1 MLLSR
6 RRMLQG
12 AAAIAF
18 AKLDR
23 TAFAEDQPAVPI
35 VFVHGDSDLAATWET
50 QIWRFE
56 SNGYPRDRLFAISF
70 TDPQARDDDTVAQ
83 PNRSS
88 TQDQIRELT
97 AFIDGVRA
105 KTGAPKVALVAL
117 SRGGYATREYVAA
130 NPASVE
136 KAALGGTPNHGV
148 WATDFLLGSEY
159 NGRGPFLTKLD
170 SGDSEVTPGVPFMT
184 LRSDG
189 FDLYAQPDGAIVF
202 HKPGMP
208 LNVTAEG
215 PELKGAANV
224 LLGEVDHRETA
235 LSPVAFAQIYAFI
248 TGREPSR
255 IAIAPEANVVVNGRV
270 TGVVDGTPTNRPVE
284 GAKVE
289 IYRVSAD
296 TGERQGA
303 AALSKTTG
311 ADGVWGPATFDPTS
325 ALEFVVTSPGAPV
338 THVYRSPLPRSFDK
352 LDLRAG
358 PVFPSKDDAGAA
370 AVVRMDRPRG
380 YFGLPRDVVLLDGKE
395 PTDIP
400 HGVPAAWHATLRLP
414 AFEDRPI
421 VGEFN
426 EERIVARPWPGKDGH
441 YTILE
446 LTG

>member
-1 MLLSR
+1 MLNR
-6 RRMLQG
+6 RRLLQG
-12 AAAIAF
+12 SATLAF
-18 AKLDR
+18 ACVHR
-23 TAFAEDQPAVPI
+23 AAFAQDQPTVPI

-83 PNRSS
+83 ANRSS
-88 TQDQIRELT
+88 TEDQLRELT
-97 AFIDGVRA
+97 AFIDSVKA
-105 KTGAPKVALVAL
+105 KTGAPKVAIVAL

-130 NPASVE
+130 NPGNVE

-148 WATDFLLGSEY
+148 WATDVLLGSEY
-159 NGRGPFLTKLD
+159 NGRGPFLKKLD
-170 SGDSEVTPGVPFMT
+170 AGESEVTPGVPFMT

-202 HKPGMP
+202 QKPGMA
-208 LNVTAEG
+208 LNVTADG
-215 PELKGAANV
+215 PELKGATNV
-224 LLGEVDHRETA
+224 LLGQVDHRETA
-235 LSPVAFAQIYAFI
+235 LSPVAFAEIYRFI
-248 TGREPSR
+248 TGRAPSR
-255 IAIAPEANVVVNGRV
+255 IAIAPEAEVVLNGRV
-270 TGVVDGTPTNRPVE
+270 TGVVAGAPTNRPVE

-311 ADGVWGPATFDPTS
+311 PDGVWGPATFDPNT
-325 ALEFVVTSPGAPV
+325 ALEFVVAAPGAPG
-338 THVYRSPLPRSFDK
+338 THIYRSPLPRSFDK
-352 LDLRAG
+352 LDLRPAA
-358 PVFPSKDDAGAA
+358 PAKEDADAA
-370 AVVRMDRPRG
+370 AVIRMDRPRG
-380 YFGLPRDVVLLDGKE
+380 YFGLPRDIVLLDGKE
-395 PTDIP
+395 PADIP
-400 HGVPAAWHATLRLP
+400 HGVPAAWHTTLRLP
-414 AFEDRPI
+414 ALEDRPI

-426 EERIVARPWPGKDGH
+426 QQRIVARPWPAKEGH

>member
-1 MLLSR
+1 MLNR
-6 RRMLQG
+6 RRLLKG
-12 AAAIAF
+12 SALAF
-18 AKLDR
+18 AGLGR
-23 TAFAEDQPAVPI
+23 TAFAQEQPAVPI

-83 PNRSS
+83 ANRSS
-88 TQDQIRELT
+88 TEDQLRELT
-97 AFIDGVRA
+97 AFIDDVKA
-105 KTGAPKVALVAL
+105 KTGMAKMAIVAL
-117 SRGGYATREYVAA
+117 SRGGYATREYAAA
-130 NPASVE
+130 NPGSVE

-148 WATDFLLGSEY
+148 WATDFLPGSEY

-170 SGDSEVTPGVPFMT
+170 AGDPEAPPGVPFLT

-202 HKPGMP
+202 HKPGLA
-208 LNVTAEG
+208 LNVTADG
-215 PELKGAANV
+215 PALKGAANV

-235 LSPVAFAQIYAFI
+235 LSPVAFAQIYRFI
-248 TGREPSR
+248 TGRAPSR
-255 IAIAPEANVVVNGRV
+255 IAIAPEADVVLNGRV
-270 TGVVDGTPTNRPVE
+270 TGAVGGTPTNRPVE

-296 TGERQGA
+296 SGERQGA
-303 AALSKTTG
+303 AALSRTTG
-311 ADGVWGPATFDPTS
+311 ADGVWGPATFDPNT
-325 ALEFVVTSPGAPV
+325 ALEFVVAAPGAPV
-338 THVYRSPLPRSFDK
+338 THIYRSPLPRSFAQ
-352 LDLRAG
+352 LDLRPAA
-358 PVFPSKDDAGAA
+358 PAKEDADAA

-400 HGVPAAWHATLRLP
+400 HGVPAAWHTTVRLP
-414 AFEDRPI
+414 ALDDRPI

-426 EERIVARPWPGKDGH
+426 EERIVGRPWPAKEGQL
-441 YTILE
+441 TILE